1 MMQRIWA
8 GIAATWAVIAIFAVL
23 AFGQPSRPAPTG
35 SVVMTRAA
43 NGQLVPAT
51 GGAGVHAVTSSS
63 SVAATGGAQAV
74 TYVKTSTGKL
84 IPVTSTASA
93 NAVTRSS

>member
-23 AFGQPSRPAPTG
+23 AFGQPSRPTPTG
-35 SVVMTRAA
+35 SVVMTRTA
-43 NGQLVPAT
+43 NGQLVPVA

-63 SVAATGGAQAV
+63 GVAAGGTPAV

-84 IPVTSTASA
+84 IPVTSTTSA